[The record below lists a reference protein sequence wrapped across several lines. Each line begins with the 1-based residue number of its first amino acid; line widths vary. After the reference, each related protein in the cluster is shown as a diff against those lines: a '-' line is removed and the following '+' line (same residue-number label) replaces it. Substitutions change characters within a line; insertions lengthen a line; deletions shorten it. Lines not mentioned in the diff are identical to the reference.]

1 MPVNDNASNASVD
14 VSKKR
19 SFKETLRIAVSPAD
33 KERLQKLDTK
43 CKLLK
48 HSIKTFVDKRKKL
61 AYEEL
66 HKAEAKYYDIRRRV
80 EKMENS
86 VREKKTLLENVKRE
100 KSELYETMNSDID
113 MAAGPPG
120 PPEGGQGAD

>member
-1 MPVNDNASNASVD
+1 MPDDNGSNASVD

-48 HSIKTFVDKRKKL
+48 HSIKTFVDKKKK
-61 AYEEL
+61 ATYEEL

-100 KSELYETMNSDID
+100 KSELYEKMNSDID

>member
-1 MPVNDNASNASVD
+1 MPVNDNASVASVD

-48 HSIKTFVDKRKKL
+48 QSIENFSEKKKK
-61 AYEEL
+61 ATYEEL
-66 HKAEAKYYDIRRRV
+66 HKAEAKAYEIRRKVQR
-80 EKMENS
+80 MENQ
-86 VREKKTLLENVKRE
+86 VNEKRILLENVKRE
-100 KSELYETMNSDID
+100 KSELVEKMNSDID
-113 MAAGPPG
+113 MAAGPPE
-120 PPEGGQGAD
+120 PSEGGEGED